1 MMLFSLLLLLFTS
14 LIRRIGRWR
23 MTCSRGRPGRRPC
36 LSRAASSVCSTRP
49 DRGEAHDATPQQGC
63 KAGNKN
69 CYVTI
74 SFS

>member
-1 MMLFSLLLLLFTS
+1 
-14 LIRRIGRWR
+14 

-49 DRGEAHDATPQQGC
+49 DRGEARDATPQQGC

-69 CYVTI
+69 RYVTI
-74 SFS
+74 SFSCKYIKGNEGCNFERRTC